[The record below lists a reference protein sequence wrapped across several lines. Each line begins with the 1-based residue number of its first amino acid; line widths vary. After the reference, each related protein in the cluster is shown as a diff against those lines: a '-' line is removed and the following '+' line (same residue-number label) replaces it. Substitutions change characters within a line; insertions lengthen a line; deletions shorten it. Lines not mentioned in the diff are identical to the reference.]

1 MITEKLT
8 PLYLSIKIA
17 GISII
22 FVFIAGVILAR
33 FLSRRE
39 FFGKNLL
46 ESIFL
51 LPLVLPPTVVGFG
64 LLLIFGKNGFI
75 GNWLIEHDIQ
85 VIFNWKGA
93 VIASII
99 VAFPLM
105 YQSASA
111 AFKTIDER
119 LENAA
124 LTMGASRLRMFFTVT
139 LPIVWPGL
147 LSGLVLSFARAL
159 GEFGATLMLAGY
171 IPGQTDTISLAIYFA
186 VQNGE
191 MGKAGLWVV
200 IIIALGLST
209 IMWLNWWTKHN
220 VRRFEYEENK

>member
-1 MITEKLT
+1 MITQNLT

-17 GISII
+17 AISII
-22 FVFIAGVILAR
+22 FVFIAGVFLAR
-33 FLSRRE
+33 LLSRRE

-75 GNWLIEHDIQ
+75 GSWLIEHDIQ

-93 VIASII
+93 VIASIV

-191 MGKAGLWVV
+191 MEKAAFWVV

>member
-1 MITEKLT
+1 MIDQNLS
-8 PLYLSIKIA
+8 PLFLSLKIA
-17 GISII
+17 GISICI
-22 FVFIAGVILAR
+22 VFVTGVFLAR
-33 FLSRRE
+33 YLSRRE

-64 LLLIFGKNGFI
+64 LLIIFGKNGFI
-75 GNWLIEHDIQ
+75 GEWLLEHGIQ

-93 VIASII
+93 IIASTI
-99 VAFPLM
+99 VSFPLM

-124 LTMGASRLRMFFTVT
+124 LTMGASRWKVFLTIT
-139 LPIVWPGL
+139 LPLVWPGL
-147 LSGLVLSFARAL
+147 LAGLILAFARAL

-171 IPGQTDTISLAIYFA
+171 IPGETDTISLVIYFA
-186 VQNGE
+186 VQNGNME
-191 MGKAGLWVV
+191 LAGFWVT

-209 IMWLNWWTKHN
+209 IMWLNWWTKRN
-220 VRRFEYEENK
+220 VRRFEYEENN